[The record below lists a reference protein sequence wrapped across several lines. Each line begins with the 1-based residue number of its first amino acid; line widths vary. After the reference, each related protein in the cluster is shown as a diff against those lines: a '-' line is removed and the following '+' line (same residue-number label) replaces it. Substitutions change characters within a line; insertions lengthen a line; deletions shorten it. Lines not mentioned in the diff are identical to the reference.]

1 MKKIVLMTANTGGGI
16 IQFTVQLYHTFL
28 ELGFSAKVC
37 APDSAKDTAVKE
49 VPEGDRLLYRKIK
62 SVVDKTPYRTL
73 AKRIEAEHP
82 DYILYCDDSV
92 ICSEVGVKIKN
103 RGIRQL
109 LTMHDAGGYHP
120 TNHMSLR
127 TRLLRKYV
135 KYINRSFYKRVHKFV
150 LLSSESLSVFQR
162 NFPRYADHTLC
173 MNLGAHIPA
182 EVEICP
188 PELAGRQGEYLLF
201 FGRIDKYKGI
211 EHLLRAYRPVED
223 QCLPL
228 VIAGSGALSETE
240 KKEAAQCEN
249 VLLLNRYIGDGEMKY
264 LFSHSR
270 AVVLPYIEATQS
282 GVIPIA
288 YSYGKPVVVS
298 DLPGLVQFVE
308 KDETGMICKTD
319 GEWTGALLAMSEGV
333 FGDRSDKILAYY
345 TEHMDW
351 NTNVERMFSAL

>member
-16 IQFTVQLYHTFL
+16 IQFTVQLYHTFR

-37 APDSAKDTAVKE
+37 APDAAKDTAIKE
-49 VPEGDRLLYRKIK
+49 VPDEDLLLYRKVK
-62 SVVDKTPYRTL
+62 SVVSKAPYRAL
-73 AKRIEAEHP
+73 AERIEKESP
-82 DYILYCDDSV
+82 DYVLYCDDSV
-92 ICSEVGVKIKN
+92 ICSEVGLKLKN
-103 RGIRQL
+103 REIRQL

-120 TNHMSLR
+120 TNHVSLR
-127 TRLLRKYV
+127 TELLHRYV
-135 KYINRSFYKRVHKFV
+135 KFVNRSFYKRVHKFV
-150 LLSSESLSVFQR
+150 LLSAESLSAFKS
-162 NFPRYADHTLC
+162 NFPRYAEHTLC

-182 EVEICP
+182 EAEVCP
-188 PELAGRQGEYLLF
+188 SELEGKEGDYLLF

-211 EHLLRAYRPVED
+211 EHLLRAYRFAEE

-240 KKEAAQCEN
+240 KEEAAKCKN

-270 AVVLPYIEATQS
+270 GVVLPYIEATQS

-288 YSYGKPVVVS
+288 YSYGKPVIVS

-319 GEWTGALLAMSEGV
+319 GEWTNALLALSEGT
-333 FGDRSDKILAYY
+333 FEGNSDAILAYY
-345 TEHMDW
+345 SEHMDW
-351 NTNVERMFSAL
+351 GKNVERMFSEL